1 MATTTTLSISAG
13 TMPSATVNSSA
24 SCANEVI
31 PDYNVLRQQNLEK
44 INNYY
49 NQLLSSY
56 TTNYRE
62 YTSQS
67 ASSNVN
73 DRLYANTTLKPKVEN
88 YNQQLIN
95 TAQQMISSV
104 NQDMDLISSQRDELT
119 KKASIIDTTM
129 NNITMLKD
137 KDNEMRVLTKARED
151 SLNTTTTGTD
161 DMAFSTYIHIGLNI
175 LMLLIIVGFVFY
187 LVYSSYSF
195 GGRNNNARNT
205 VYVGGNK
212 SK

>member
-1 MATTTTLSISAG
+1 MATTTTSSIPTG
-13 TMPSATVNSSA
+13 TMPSATINSSA
-24 SCANEVI
+24 SCVNEVI
-31 PDYNVLRQQNLEK
+31 PDFNVLRQQNLEK

-73 DRLYANTTLKPKVEN
+73 DRLYANTTIKPKVEN
-88 YNQQLIN
+88 NNQQLIN

-104 NQDMDLISSQRDELT
+104 NQDMDLISSQRDDLT
-119 KKASIIDTTM
+119 KKTSIIDTTI

-151 SLNTTTTGTD
+151 SLNTTSTGTD
-161 DMAFSTYIHIGLNI
+161 DIAFSTYIHIGLNI

-195 GGRNNNARNT
+195 GGKNTNTRNT